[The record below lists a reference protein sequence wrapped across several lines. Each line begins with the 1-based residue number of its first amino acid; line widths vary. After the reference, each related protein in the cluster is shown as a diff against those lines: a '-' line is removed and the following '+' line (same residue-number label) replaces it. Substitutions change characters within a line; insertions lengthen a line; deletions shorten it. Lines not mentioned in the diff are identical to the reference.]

1 MKSKKLLCP
10 AVFLIVAIFLIGTVA
25 SADTQTSN
33 VFASFKE
40 DTSPINPKLP
50 GKIGGGKSDPEARFM
65 SDLKWDTDKV
75 TLEFPG
81 SVIDTGN
88 YSSTITW
95 TLSGTPDV

>member
-1 MKSKKLLCP
+1 
-10 AVFLIVAIFLIGTVA
+10 
-25 SADTQTSN
+25 
-33 VFASFKE
+33 
-40 DTSPINPKLP
+40 
-50 GKIGGGKSDPEARFM
+50 M

>member
-1 MKSKKLLCP
+1 MTTDILK
-10 AVFLIVAIFLIGTVA
+10 A
-25 SADTQTSN
+25 
-33 VFASFKE
+33 
-40 DTSPINPKLP
+40 
-50 GKIGGGKSDPEARFM
+50 DPEARFM